1 MKPEGMKFA
10 TLSEEQ
16 LARVQNL
23 ESETGTM
30 IVALEPE
37 FKLARLSREQ
47 IAQLQALEHEL
58 GVVLLAYQQE

>member
-10 TLSEEQ
+10 ALSEEQ
-16 LARVQNL
+16 LSRVQEL
-23 ESETGTM
+23 EAETGTM

-58 GVVLLAYQQE
+58 GVVLLAYREG